1 MRAGIQ
7 EKMRRSNALVI
18 LNECL
23 RTEDNQLLKQASNH
37 DGVLCIYLID
47 RSPITLHGQQFEAK
61 GLYAR
66 TFELEAL
73 KELELRLKQLR
84 INLSVIPFE
93 IDAVFKLIE
102 DYLIDTVYSALS
114 IGPYEQQL
122 KNLILE
128 KTRGSLKWKEYPVQ
142 FLISPENLPF
152 KINEL
157 PEVFTIFRKKIEKR
171 LSIERPLPCIEEL
184 ADNSLFQSH
193 HSALPSLDSFGY
205 FLLEPDRRSAHPF
218 KGGESEAIK
227 RVQDYFFKRRLV
239 SRYKKTRNGLI
250 GEAYSTKFSG
260 YLALGCISARSIYA
274 ALSAYESTVEK
285 SEDTY
290 WVLFELLWRDYFKFL
305 GLKHRENLFKL
316 GGIKERSYPWNN
328 DKIAFEAWI
337 NGKTKDPFVNAI
349 MLELK
354 HTGFTSNRGRQNAA
368 SYWSKTLRQDWRVG
382 AYYFQTQLIDN
393 DVQSNWGNWNYISG
407 VGSDPRD
414 REFNTKLQAERY
426 DPHQEFQKLW
436 NK

>member
-47 RSPITLHGQQFEAK
+47 RSPIKLHGQQFEAK

-93 IDAVFKLIE
+93 ADAVFKLIE

-142 FLISPENLPF
+142 FLISPENIPF

-157 PEVFTIFRKKIEKR
+157 PEVFTVFRKKIEKR

-184 ADNSLFQSH
+184 ANNSLFQSH
-193 HSALPSLDSFGY
+193 YLTLPSLDSFGY
-205 FLLEPDRRSAHPF
+205 FLSEPDRRSAHPF

-239 SRYKKTRNGLI
+239 SSYKKTRNGLI

-316 GGIKERSYPWNN
+316 GGIKERYYPWNN

-407 VGSDPRD
+407 VGNDPRD